1 MENGKKG
8 LLALSAFTILYVA
21 FSIPA
26 IISYFKSKN
35 YIEINGKKF
44 TESDLEKE
52 KPAIFV
58 KLRKEYVD
66 GMRRAFEQ
74 FANDKILEME
84 AKDKN
89 IKPNEVISK
98 GIGGYSPS
106 QIEIQAIYEQYKDQF
121 AGAKIET
128 VQDRIVGYLKNL
140 KEQEYYGELSKK
152 YRVDF
157 FMETVK
163 QVKQNVAEKG
173 NPSLGPENAKVTI
186 IEFSDFECPY
196 CKKSQDTTRQLRE
209 QYKDKM
215 RWVFRDYPLPFHRN
229 AMFAHIAANCAIE
242 QNKYWDYFNL
252 LFDNAENLAK
262 DNVILLA
269 AKAGLDKDKF
279 NACLANTDKISAE
292 IEADL
297 ADGQAVGVNGTPA
310 FFINGIMVEGAQPI
324 TAFQKIIDE
333 ELSK

>member
-1 MENGKKG
+1 MLFRSG

-26 IISYFKSKN
+26 IISYFKPKS

-44 TESDLEKE
+44 TESDLEKD
-52 KPAIFV
+52 KPALFMKV
-58 KLRKEYVD
+58 KKEYVE
-66 GMRRAFEQ
+66 GLKRGFEQ
-74 FANDKILEME
+74 FANDKILEIE
-84 AKDKN
+84 AKEKN
-89 IKPNEVISK
+89 IKPNEVIATGVGNYVPNST
-98 GIGGYSPS
+98 
-106 QIEIQAIYEQYKDQF
+106 EVQAIYEQYKDQF
-121 AGAKIET
+121 AGAKLEA

-157 FMETVK
+157 FMEEVK
-163 QVKQNVAEKG
+163 QVKQEVSEKG
-173 NPSLGPENAKVTI
+173 NPSLGPEKAKVTV

-209 QYKDKM
+209 KYKDKI

-242 QNKYWDYFNL
+242 QGKYWEYFNL

-262 DNVILLA
+262 ENVILLA
-269 AKAGLDKDKF
+269 AKAGLEKEKFDK
-279 NACLANTDKISAE
+279 CIANPDKISQE
-292 IEADL
+292 IQTDL

-310 FFINGIMVEGAQPI
+310 FFINGIFVEGAQPI
-324 TAFQKIIDE
+324 GAFQKIIDE